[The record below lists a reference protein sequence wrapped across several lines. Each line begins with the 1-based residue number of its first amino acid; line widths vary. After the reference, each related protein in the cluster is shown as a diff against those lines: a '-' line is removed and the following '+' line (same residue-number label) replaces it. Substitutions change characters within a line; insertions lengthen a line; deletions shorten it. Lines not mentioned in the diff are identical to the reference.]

1 MLGVSPLPTPPCRG
15 TDPHPHLTL
24 RDPRACQAAEHS
36 SRREQMP
43 VLRPC
48 SKAGACSEPTPSL
61 AQIPGSLTKP
71 FETPLQISAIGSAA
85 DLLEAYGLQQ
95 AARRPRAPPPPP
107 GSQGCGEGAAL
118 EGKGPHWEVEGPGH
132 AHNRTSLP
140 KLPPTEP
147 NDQELVAMLVQI
159 PASEW
164 LGEQEQKA
172 LLAAGHQGATSPTHM
187 SPSMRSPS
195 SISLSTQQHHCSN
208 TTQHNPYALQPW
220 PSQHGSHVL
229 QPRQPAEVGNKNLHQ
244 DSEMQLW
251 LL

>member
-1 MLGVSPLPTPPCRG
+1 MSVPSLPLHAEALIPTHTSPYVIRG
-15 TDPHPHLTL
+15 PAKLHSTAPAGNKCLFSGL
-24 RDPRACQAAEHS
+24 APRLEHVQS
-36 SRREQMP
+36 Q
-43 VLRPC
+43 L
-48 SKAGACSEPTPSL
+48 PSL

-95 AARRPRAPPPPP
+95 AAKRPRAPPPSPD
-107 GSQGCGEGAAL
+107 SQGCGEGAAL
-118 EGKGPHWEVEGPGH
+118 EGKGPHWEVEGLEH
-132 AHNRTSLP
+132 THNRTSLP
-140 KLPPTEP
+140 KLPPIEP

-195 SISLSTQQHHCSN
+195 SINLSTQQHHCSN